1 MNGFLFATKAMLK
14 DKRPIVQSK
23 AGNFCGFEAYGNIH
37 FAIDGTLFNEAELLE
52 QTQTTTLP
60 EAIYC
65 GWQKWGEDLVSHMR
79 GAFAFAL
86 FDESTFYFAKDALGL
101 HPLYYGMKDGFF
113 CGSDINQLY
122 EMGLFEPVVDRDGL
136 TQLFAIGPAMGEHQT
151 LYRDVRMPAM
161 GEYGVYQLKSGQVET
176 HVYYELRACRHEDT
190 FAQTV
195 QKVRDLITASIH
207 EQLPYVQ
214 GSLLSGG
221 LDSSIL
227 CAVGAKQEGFRTYA
241 LDYEGNSEHFVGN
254 TFQVS
259 LDAHYI
265 DLMVKR
271 FGFPHQLFTIS
282 QQTLCDEVANACLK
296 RGFPGMADVDAS
308 MLWLFQRIK
317 EDGVHAVFSGECSDE
332 AFCGYPW
339 EYREEL
345 QCDTFP
351 WTRYSMDRVRL
362 LHEDLKDLPLAEY
375 AKKRYDQTVA
385 KVQRLAEDSEAD
397 YRARV
402 HTMLVVHWFMQ
413 TLTVRQA
420 TMSDGAGLR
429 VFAPFADP
437 RIFDYAY
444 NIPWTMKFAD
454 GEEKGILRKAFAE
467 ALPDAILHR
476 KKNPY
481 PKTHHPHYAKLIAAK
496 LKEACAD
503 PDSVLHQLFDA
514 QKLHALIESGGESY
528 QQPWYGQ
535 LMSGP
540 QLLAYL
546 YQIHVWA
553 NHYQVRIE
561 K

>member
-136 TQLFAIGPAMGEHQT
+136 TQLFAIGPAMDEHQT

-176 HVYYELRACRHEDT
+176 HVYYELRACRHADT
-190 FAQTV
+190 FEQTV

-351 WTRYSMDRVRL
+351 WTRYSTDRVRL

-503 PDSVLHQLFDA
+503 PDSVLHQIDISLFS
-514 QKLHALIESGGESY
+514 KFHSY
-528 QQPWYGQ
+528 QKI
-535 LMSGP
+535 
-540 QLLAYL
+540 LLGRPKFL
-546 YQIHVWA
+546 G
-553 NHYQVRIE
+553 
-561 K
+561 